1 MKKII
6 FSLAIIAAVGAIAIG
21 ATRAYFSDTETST
34 GNTFTA
40 GTLSIN
46 LYNQNTTA
54 ALQFSLTNWAPGD
67 ETLVNFDV
75 LNAGSLPINIRG
87 FAAGVWNTNPV
98 NSDKVKVT
106 KVERWDNGW
115 VTLAAD
121 SGGITGWLY
130 YSPNGQNANLYTID
144 AGQKAQLQLTVVFD
158 STAGNE
164 YQGKIFNASIT
175 TEAKQVNGTWTD

>member
-21 ATRAYFSDTETST
+21 ATRAYFSDTETSA

-46 LYNQNTTA
+46 LYNQNTTD

-87 FAAGVWNTNPV
+87 FAAGV
-98 NSDKVKVT
+98 
-106 KVERWDNGW
+106 
-115 VTLAAD
+115 
-121 SGGITGWLY
+121 GILI
-130 YSPNGQNANLYTID
+130 L
-144 AGQKAQLQLTVVFD
+144 
-158 STAGNE
+158 
-164 YQGKIFNASIT
+164 
-175 TEAKQVNGTWTD
+175 

>member
-21 ATRAYFSDTETST
+21 ATRAYFSDTETSA

-46 LYNQNTTA
+46 LYNQNTTD
-54 ALQFSLTNWAPGD
+54 ALQFLLANWAPGD

-87 FAAGVWNTNPV
+87 FAAGTWDFTPV
-98 NSDKVKVT
+98 DPDKVKVT

-175 TEAKQVNGTWTD
+175 TEAKQVNEIWTD